1 MTDMPVYVRIDEYKD
16 VLDVIH
22 TLKGKLSEAKETL
35 EQIQQLRNEED
46 AELESWKAGL
56 SDIEQKV
63 EHLDS
68 SLFEPHSM

>member
-16 VLDVIH
+16 VLDVIR

-35 EQIQQLRNEED
+35 EQIQQFRNEED

-63 EHLDS
+63 AHLDS

>member
-16 VLDVIH
+16 VLEVVKM
-22 TLKGKLSEAKETL
+22 LKGKLEEAKETL
-35 EQIQQLRNEED
+35 AQIQQLRNEED

-56 SDIEQKV
+56 SDVEQKI

-68 SLFEPHSM
+68 SLFEPHTM

>member
-16 VLDVIH
+16 VLDVIR

-63 EHLDS
+63 AHLDS